1 MGLLSPTEGWNF
13 TFYLPSGGGPG
24 GRSWSVRDCFM
35 FITIAGTTPDGGR
48 VRAARVRCRWSSLR
62 GVAGSDR
69 RRRRVLLRLV
79 RGGRGRGPAP
89 SSFSPMAGAV
99 CVVVALPIL
108 LYHYILIG
116 CRCKRFSRLCC
127 RCCRFSCGAYY
138 LRGREKS

>member
-35 FITIAGTTPDGGR
+35 FIMLPGKDPRPAG
-48 VRAARVRCRWSSLR
+48 VRAARVRCGRSSLR
-62 GVAGSDR
+62 GVVGSDR

-79 RGGRGRGPAP
+79 RGGRGRGSAAP
-89 SSFSPMAGAV
+89 SFDLKAGAV

-108 LYHYILIG
+108 L
-116 CRCKRFSRLCC
+116 
-127 RCCRFSCGAYY
+127 
-138 LRGREKS
+138 